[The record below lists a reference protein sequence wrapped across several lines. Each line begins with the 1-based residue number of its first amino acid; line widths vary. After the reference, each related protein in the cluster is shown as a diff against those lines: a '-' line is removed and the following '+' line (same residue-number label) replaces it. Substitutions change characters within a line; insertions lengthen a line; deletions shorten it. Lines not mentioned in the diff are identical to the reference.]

1 MIKTYALAVQRPVGF
16 KALRFPPMTL
26 AQAEYWRD
34 VLAQAGKHVFVINL
48 NAE

>member
-1 MIKTYALAVQRPVGF
+1 MIKTYALAIQRPVGF

-34 VLAQAGKHVFVINL
+34 ELAKAGKHVFVINL
-48 NAE
+48 ATE